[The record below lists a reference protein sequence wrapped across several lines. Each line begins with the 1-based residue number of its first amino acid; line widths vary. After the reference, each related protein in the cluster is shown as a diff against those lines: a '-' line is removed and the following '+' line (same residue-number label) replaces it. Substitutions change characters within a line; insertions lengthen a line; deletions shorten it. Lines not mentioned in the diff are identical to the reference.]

1 MNCHFF
7 INLNAI
13 VPVRREPKESSE
25 MVSQLLFGEFGSVLE
40 LGDSFFC
47 IKNHFDAYV
56 GWVDAK
62 MILEISKEEYGNLLS
77 KSVYRINVPLI
88 DAMNESDNSVLRL
101 PGGAVL
107 PYFDA
112 NAGTFGF
119 GEKLRYKVSSGFVN
133 EANMA
138 KPDGIV
144 AVAGLFLNAPYLW
157 GGKNVFGIDCSGF
170 VQVVASIN
178 GYSLPRD
185 ASMQAEV
192 GQGVSFLKDAAP
204 GDLAFFEKKGKISH
218 VGILLSPET
227 IIHASG
233 HVKVEKIDDTG
244 ILSSIS
250 GEYTHYLAAVKTLN

>member
-1 MNCHFF
+1 MHFHFF
-7 INLNAI
+7 INLHAI
-13 VPVRREPKESSE
+13 VPMRREPKESSE

-40 LGDSFFC
+40 LSDSFVC

-62 MILEISKEEYGNLLS
+62 MILEISKEEYGYLLS
-77 KSVYRINVPLI
+77 KSIYRINVPLI
-88 DAMNESDNSVLRL
+88 EAINESNNSILRL
-101 PGGAVL
+101 PGGAIL
-107 PYFDA
+107 PYYDA

-119 GEKLRYKVSSGFVN
+119 GEKFRYKVSSGFVD

-170 VQVVASIN
+170 VQVVGSIN

-185 ASMQAEV
+185 ASQQAQV
-192 GQGVSFLKDAAP
+192 GQSVSFLKDAAP
-204 GDLAFFEKKGKISH
+204 GDLAFFEKNGEISH
-218 VGILLSPET
+218 VGILLSPEK

-233 HVKVEKIDDTG
+233 QVKVEKIDRTG
-244 ILSSIS
+244 ILSAIS
-250 GEYTHYLAAVKTLN
+250 GEYTHYLAAIRRLN